1 LKKKRVILKFDRR
14 FMNDDY
20 LLLFNTKTGVEVL
33 TGINGKD
40 DPHSLYLPS
49 LLDIG
54 VMGACKNKCAFCY
67 QGHDSQP
74 NMKLS
79 DFMSIIDA
87 VSHHTNQVALG
98 GRGDPNKHAHFAEML
113 EYCRKHNVVP
123 NYTTSGI
130 DLTDDEIEISKMCG
144 AVAVSQI
151 FSEQK
156 IKVRVRRKK
165 NETNSK

>member
-1 LKKKRVILKFDRR
+1 
-14 FMNDDY
+14 MNDDY